1 MKLQSLSKQNRVVT
15 FSESPTSHENS
26 QKRIFQTLLRYTFRS
41 FEIRTFFKLWRNQ
54 VHFRS
59 ILAHLNS
66 LFGQFWTN
74 FKLLG
79 HFTSISPS
87 LFLLDLYSITEALRS
102 FLVHFEYI
110 FDHFSSKK
118 VLFALFY
125 EHFYWLPFFFNF
137 QWRFTKHCNSFVLQ
151 NFGDFGPGF
160 SHGWSHQ
167 WKCAQRIL
175 PTFLRLFVPIQPVF
189 LIGHLHRLMENKS
202 KFFIFET
209 EKKWE

>member
-1 MKLQSLSKQNRVVT
+1 MKLQSLSKQNKVVT

-79 HFTSISPS
+79 HFTSISPGLFLSDYYWSFEVLFGPFWVHFWS
-87 LFLLDLYSITEALRS
+87 LFVQKSTFCSILWTFLLIT
-102 FLVHFEYI
+102 I
-110 FDHFSSKK
+110 
-118 VLFALFY
+118 
-125 EHFYWLPFFFNF
+125 FFNF